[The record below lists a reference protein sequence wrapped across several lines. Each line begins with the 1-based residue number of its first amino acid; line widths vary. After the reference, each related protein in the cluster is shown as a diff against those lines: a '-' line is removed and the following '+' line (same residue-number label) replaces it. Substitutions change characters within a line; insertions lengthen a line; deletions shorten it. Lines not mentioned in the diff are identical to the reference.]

1 MKSNSTLFVHQ
12 TAKTVLITSVAL
24 ALLLP
29 PGLAAA
35 DSISVSSNTSVTQV
49 STQSAAPATTT
60 NSEADPTKVKFTQE
74 QAIAKLKELFPSLKD
89 ATVNNVQLGSNQSYP
104 APANQMI
111 WHIQWQVQE
120 GNMGYGFSSEVD
132 AINGDIINT
141 YLSFSQEKNESYYPP
156 KVSQTQALEIA
167 KTFVAKAASSV
178 KSSELQLNENVG
190 YSYFSESLFGPV
202 QYGYNFSILKNG
214 IPSGSDSINI
224 VVDGN
229 GNVTQFSKSSQGLE
243 YPSAQPKITL
253 EQAQKQFAE
262 QFDVGL
268 FYIPIYKNGKP
279 NNWILGWRPIDQSLY
294 PIDALTGKRIDYEGK
309 ESVSTSVVYSE
320 VAKSKDVFQA
330 RSSSTELSAK
340 EAAQLVEKVAYIP
353 ADRKLIS
360 QTLRNDYQD
369 SDRKIWQLY
378 WGSNGNDRYIGAGFP
393 EQSSAE
399 IDAKIGEVLQ
409 YQVQAYGAIQD
420 KKKEEPAPAG
430 GKKLSEAEAKVKAL
444 SIINSLYPQAS
455 QKLKLVE
462 YGDNSSLTSDGSG
475 YGYQFI
481 RYHQGI
487 PVSGSTITVSLDL
500 YGRLTSYMGN
510 RISSIDEITLSPDAT
525 ISKKE
530 ALESYK
536 PKYQTK
542 LKYTQVGGYNTY
554 RNYVAPK
561 VKLVYDTTFDESN
574 GLNQVLDAVTGKWIA
589 VYDYLGQQ
597 DAQLSATDIKGHT
610 AERELSELVNH
621 HVITPDADGKVNP
634 DQEITVGD
642 WLTYLAKASSPNFTN
657 YYNNNERKT
666 VAGVKPENSYY
677 DAVIFAADRKWIN
690 KDESLQVESKLTR
703 EQLAVHLA
711 NFLKYNK
718 LTAYLDKD
726 VTVSQFSD
734 SSAINNKGAVA
745 LVVKL
750 GLLKDDNGKF
760 NPQQNV
766 TKALAAS
773 VIMKL
778 VELQGKT
785 DQIIGQ

>member
-1 MKSNSTLFVHQ
+1 MKSNNTHFVHQ
-12 TAKTVLITSVAL
+12 TAKTVLITSVAI

-29 PGLAAA
+29 PSLAAA
-35 DSISVSSNTSVTQV
+35 DSTSVSSNTVVTQV
-49 STQSAAPATTT
+49 SAQAPTTT
-60 NSEADPTKVKFTQE
+60 TTSEADITKVKFTQE
-74 QAIAKLKELFPSLKD
+74 QAIAKLRELFPSLKN

-111 WHIQWQVQE
+111 WNIQWQMQE
-120 GNMGYGFSSEVD
+120 GNMGYGFSSEID
-132 AINGDIINT
+132 AINGDIIST
-141 YLSFSQEKNESYYPP
+141 YISYPRENNESYYPP
-156 KVSQTQALEIA
+156 KISQAQALEIA
-167 KTFVAKAASSV
+167 KAFVAKAASSV
-178 KSSELQLNENVG
+178 KSSDLQLNENVG
-190 YSYFSESLFGPV
+190 YNYFSSALFGPV
-202 QYGYNFSILKNG
+202 QYGYFFNIMKNG
-214 IPSGSDSINI
+214 LPSGSDSINI
-224 VVDGN
+224 AVDGN
-229 GNVTQFSKSSQGLE
+229 GDVIQFSKSSQGLE

-253 EQAQKQFAE
+253 EQAQKQFAD
-262 QFDVGL
+262 QLDVGL

-279 NNWILGWRPIDQSLY
+279 NNWILGWRPVDQSLY

-309 ESVSTSVVYSE
+309 ESVSTPVVYSDI
-320 VAKSKDVFQA
+320 AKSKDVFQA
-330 RSSSTELSAK
+330 RSSTTELSAK
-340 EAAQLVEKVAYIP
+340 EAEQLVKKVAYIP

-360 QTLRNDYQD
+360 QSLRNDYQD
-369 SDRKIWQLY
+369 TNRKIWQLY
-378 WGSNGNDRYIGAGFP
+378 WGGNGNERFIGAGFP

-399 IDAKIGEVLQ
+399 IDAKTGEILQ
-409 YQVQAYGAIQD
+409 YQVQTYGVTQD
-420 KKKEEPAPAG
+420 KKEEPAPVG
-430 GKKLSEAEAKVKAL
+430 GKKLSEAEAKSKAL

-455 QKLKLVE
+455 EKLKLVE
-462 YGDNSSLTSDGSG
+462 YGANSSVTSDGSAFR
-475 YGYQFI
+475 YQFI

-487 PVSGSTITVSLDL
+487 PVSDSNITVSLDL
-500 YGRLTSYMGN
+500 YGRLISYMGN
-510 RISSIDEITLSPDAT
+510 RISGIDEITLSPDAK

-542 LKYTQVGGYNTY
+542 LRYTQVGGYNTY
-554 RNYVAPK
+554 SSYVAPK

-574 GLNQVLDAVTGKWIA
+574 GLYQVLDAATGKWTA

-597 DAQLSATDIKGHT
+597 DTQISATDIKGHA
-610 AERELSELVNH
+610 AEQPLSELVKY

-642 WLTYLAKASSPNFTN
+642 WITYLVKASNPNFSN

-677 DAVIFAADRKWIN
+677 DAVTYAADRKWIN
-690 KDESLQVESKLTR
+690 KDESLQIDSKLTR
-703 EQLAVHLA
+703 EQLAVLLA

-718 LTAYLDKD
+718 LTTYLDKD

-734 SSAINNKGAVA
+734 SSSINKKGAVA

-750 GLLKDDNGKF
+750 GILKDDNGKF
-760 NPQQNV
+760 NPQQTV
-766 TKALAAS
+766 SKALAAT

>member
-1 MKSNSTLFVHQ
+1 MKSNNTHFVHQ
-12 TAKTVLITSVAL
+12 TAKTVLITSVAI

-29 PGLAAA
+29 PSLAAA
-35 DSISVSSNTSVTQV
+35 DSTSVSSNTVVTQV
-49 STQSAAPATTT
+49 SAQAPTTT
-60 NSEADPTKVKFTQE
+60 TTSEADITKVKFTQE
-74 QAIAKLKELFPSLKD
+74 QAIAKLRELFPSLKN

-111 WHIQWQVQE
+111 WNIQWQMQE
-120 GNMGYGFSSEVD
+120 GNMGYGFSSEID
-132 AINGDIINT
+132 AINGDIIST
-141 YLSFSQEKNESYYPP
+141 YISYPRENNESYYPP
-156 KVSQTQALEIA
+156 KISQTQALEIA
-167 KTFVAKAASSV
+167 KAFVAKAASSV
-178 KSSELQLNENVG
+178 KSSDLQLNENVG
-190 YSYFSESLFGPV
+190 YNYFSSALFGPV
-202 QYGYNFSILKNG
+202 QYGYFFNIMKNG
-214 IPSGSDSINI
+214 LPSGSDSINI
-224 VVDGN
+224 AVDGN
-229 GNVTQFSKSSQGLE
+229 GDVIQFSKSSQGLE

-253 EQAQKQFAE
+253 EQAQKQFAD
-262 QFDVGL
+262 QLDVGL

-279 NNWILGWRPIDQSLY
+279 NNWILGWRPVDQSLY

-309 ESVSTSVVYSE
+309 ESVSTPVVYSDI
-320 VAKSKDVFQA
+320 AKSKDVFQA
-330 RSSSTELSAK
+330 RSSTTELSAK
-340 EAAQLVEKVAYIP
+340 EAEQLVKKVAYIP

-360 QTLRNDYQD
+360 QSLRNDYQD
-369 SDRKIWQLY
+369 TNRKIWQLY
-378 WGSNGNDRYIGAGFP
+378 WGGNGNERFIGAGFP

-399 IDAKIGEVLQ
+399 IDAKTGEILQ
-409 YQVQAYGAIQD
+409 YQVQTYGVTQD
-420 KKKEEPAPAG
+420 KKEEPAPVG
-430 GKKLSEAEAKVKAL
+430 GKKLSEAEAKSKAL

-455 QKLKLVE
+455 EKLKLVE
-462 YGDNSSLTSDGSG
+462 YGANSSVTSDGSAFR
-475 YGYQFI
+475 YQFI

-487 PVSGSTITVSLDL
+487 PVSDSNITVSLDL
-500 YGRLTSYMGN
+500 YGRLISYMGN
-510 RISSIDEITLSPDAT
+510 RISGIDEITLSPDAK

-542 LKYTQVGGYNTY
+542 LRYTQVGGYNTY
-554 RNYVAPK
+554 SSYVAPK

-574 GLNQVLDAVTGKWIA
+574 GLYQVLDAATGKWTA

-597 DAQLSATDIKGHT
+597 DTQISATDIKGHA
-610 AERELSELVNH
+610 AEQPLSELVKY
-621 HVITPDADGKVNP
+621 HVLTPDADGKVNP

-642 WLTYLAKASSPNFTN
+642 WITYLVKASNPNFSN

-677 DAVIFAADRKWIN
+677 DAVTYAADRKWIN
-690 KDESLQVESKLTR
+690 KDESLQIDSKLTR
-703 EQLAVHLA
+703 EQLAVLLA

-718 LTAYLDKD
+718 LTTYLDKD

-734 SSAINNKGAVA
+734 SSSINKKGAVA

-750 GLLKDDNGKF
+750 GILKDDNGKF
-760 NPQQNV
+760 NPQQTV
-766 TKALAAS
+766 SKALAAT

>member
-1 MKSNSTLFVHQ
+1 MKSNNTHFVHQ
-12 TAKTVLITSVAL
+12 TAKTVLITTVAL

-29 PGLAAA
+29 PALAAA
-35 DSISVSSNTSVTQV
+35 DSTSVSSNTSVTQV
-49 STQSAAPATTT
+49 SAQAPTTT
-60 NSEADPTKVKFTQE
+60 TISEADPTKVKFTQE
-74 QAIAKLKELFPSLKD
+74 QAVAKLRELFPSLKD

-104 APANQMI
+104 APTNQMI
-111 WHIQWQVQE
+111 WNIQWQIQE
-120 GNMGYGFSSEVD
+120 GNMGHGFSSEID

-141 YLSFSQEKNESYYPP
+141 YISYPRENNESYYPP

-167 KTFVAKAASSV
+167 KAFVAKAASSV
-178 KSSELQLNENVG
+178 KSSDLQLNENAG
-190 YSYFSESLFGPV
+190 YNYFSNSLFGPV
-202 QYGYNFSILKNG
+202 QYGYYFSVMKNG

-229 GNVTQFSKSSQGLE
+229 GKVTQFSKFSQGLE

-262 QFDVGL
+262 QFDLGL
-268 FYIPIYKNGKP
+268 FYTPIYKNGKP
-279 NNWILGWRPIDQSLY
+279 NSWIVGWRPIDQSLY
-294 PIDALTGKRIDYEGK
+294 PIDALTGKRIDLEGK
-309 ESVSTSVVYSE
+309 ESVSTAVVYSDLT
-320 VAKSKDVFQA
+320 KTKDVYQA
-330 RSSSTELSAK
+330 RSSTTELSAK
-340 EAAQLVEKVAYIP
+340 EAEQLVKKVAYIP

-360 QTLRNDYQD
+360 QSLRNDYQD
-369 SDRKIWQLY
+369 TDRKIWQLY
-378 WGSNGNDRYIGAGFP
+378 WGGNGNERFIGAGFP

-399 IDAKIGEVLQ
+399 IDAKTGEILQ
-409 YQVQAYGAIQD
+409 YQAQTYGINQD
-420 KKKEEPAPAG
+420 KKEEPAPAG
-430 GKKLSEAEAKVKAL
+430 GKKLSEVEAKTKAL
-444 SIINSLYPQAS
+444 SIINGLYPQAS

-462 YGDNSSLTSDGSG
+462 YGANSSVTSDGSG
-475 YGYQFI
+475 YRYQFI
-481 RYHQGI
+481 RVHQGI
-487 PVSGSTITVSLDL
+487 PVSDSTISVSLDL

-510 RISSIDEITLSPDAT
+510 RIKGIDEITLSPDAK

-530 ALESYK
+530 ALETYK

-542 LKYTQVGGYNTY
+542 LRYTQVGGYNAY
-554 RNYVAPK
+554 NSYAAPK
-561 VKLVYDTTFDESN
+561 VKLIYDTTIAEFN
-574 GLNQVLDAVTGKWIA
+574 GLNQVLDAATGKWVA

-597 DAQLSATDIKGHT
+597 DAQLSATDIKGHA
-610 AERELSELVNH
+610 AEQALSELVKY

-634 DQEITVGD
+634 DQEISVGD
-642 WLTYLAKASSPNFTN
+642 WLTYLAKASNPNFSN
-657 YYNNNERKT
+657 YYSNNERKT

-677 DAVIFAADRKWIN
+677 DAVTYAADRKWIN
-690 KDESLQVESKLTR
+690 KDESLQIDSKLTR
-703 EQLAVHLA
+703 EQLAVQLA

-718 LTAYLDKD
+718 LTTYLDKD

-734 SSAINNKGAVA
+734 NASINNKGAVA

-750 GLLKDDNGKF
+750 GILKDDNGKF
-760 NPQQNV
+760 NPQQTV

>member
-1 MKSNSTLFVHQ
+1 MKSNSALFVHQ
-12 TAKTVLITSVAL
+12 TAKTVLIASVAL

-29 PGLAAA
+29 PDLAAA
-35 DSISVSSNTSVTQV
+35 ETISDSSETVVTQG
-49 STQSAAPATTT
+49 STQSATPTSTTA
-60 NSEADPTKVKFTQE
+60 SEADATKAKFTQE
-74 QAIAKLKELFPSLKD
+74 QAIAKLRELFPALKD
-89 ATVNNVQLGSNQSYP
+89 ATVNNVQLGSSQSYP
-104 APANQMI
+104 ASTNQMI
-111 WHIQWQVQE
+111 WNIQWQIQE
-120 GNMGYGFSSEVD
+120 GNIGHGFSSEVD
-132 AINGDIINT
+132 ANNGDIINT

-156 KVSQTQALEIA
+156 KISKTQALEIA
-167 KTFVAKAASSV
+167 KAFVVKAASAV
-178 KSSELQLNENVG
+178 KSSDLKLEENAG
-190 YSYFSESLFGPV
+190 YNYYTNTLFGPV

-224 VVDGN
+224 IVDGN

-243 YPSAQPKITL
+243 YPSAVPKITL

-268 FYIPIYKNGKP
+268 FYTPIYKNGKP
-279 NNWILGWRPIDQSLY
+279 NNWILSWRPIEQTLY

-309 ESVSTSVVYSE
+309 EWVSNKVAYSE
-320 VAKSKDVFQA
+320 VVKSKDVFQA
-330 RSSSTELSAK
+330 RSSNTELSAK
-340 EAAQLVEKVAYIP
+340 EAAQLVEKLAYIP

-360 QTLRNDYQD
+360 QTLRNDFQD
-369 SDRKIWQLY
+369 TNRKIWQLY
-378 WGSNGNDRYIGAGFP
+378 WGGGSGNEGFIGAGYP

-399 IDAKIGEVLQ
+399 IDAKTGEILQ
-409 YQVQAYGAIQD
+409 YQIQAYGIQGT
-420 KKKEEPAPAG
+420 KKEEPAPAG

-444 SIINSLYPQAS
+444 SLINSLYPQAS

-462 YGDNSSLTSDGSG
+462 YGDNLSKTSDGSG
-475 YGYQFI
+475 YRYQFI

-487 PVSGSTITVSLDL
+487 PVSDSTITLSLDL
-500 YGRLTSYMGN
+500 YGRLVSYMGN
-510 RISSIDEITLSPDAT
+510 RINGIDEITLEPEAT

-536 PKYQTK
+536 LKYQTK

-554 RNYVAPK
+554 NTYVTPK
-561 VKLVYDTTFDESN
+561 VKLVYDTVIDESN
-574 GLNQVLDAVTGKWIA
+574 GFYQVLDATTGKWGA
-589 VYDYLGQQ
+589 VYEYLGQQ
-597 DAQLSATDIKGHT
+597 DIQLSATDIKGHA
-610 AERELSELVNH
+610 AEQELSELVSR

-642 WLTYLAKASSPNFTN
+642 WLTYLAKASNPNFSN
-657 YYNNNERKT
+657 FYSNNERKP
-666 VAGVKPENSYY
+666 VAGVKPENPYY
-677 DAVIFAADRKWIN
+677 DAVNYSADRKWIS
-690 KDESLQVESKLTR
+690 KDEVLQVEGKLTR
-703 EQLAVHLA
+703 EQLAVLLA

-760 NPQQNV
+760 NPQQTV
-766 TKALAAS
+766 TKAAAAS

>member
-1 MKSNSTLFVHQ
+1 MKSNNTHFVHQ
-12 TAKTVLITSVAL
+12 TVKTVLITSVAL

-29 PGLAAA
+29 PSLAAA
-35 DSISVSSNTSVTQV
+35 DPTSVSSNTSVTQV
-49 STQSAAPATTT
+49 SAQAPTTT
-60 NSEADPTKVKFTQE
+60 TTSEADPTKVKFTQE
-74 QAIAKLKELFPSLKD
+74 QAVAKLRELFPSLKD

-104 APANQMI
+104 VPTNQMI
-111 WHIQWQVQE
+111 WNIQWQIQE
-120 GNMGYGFSSEVD
+120 GNMGHGFSSEID

-141 YLSFSQEKNESYYPP
+141 YISYPRENNESYYPP
-156 KVSQTQALEIA
+156 KVSQPQALEIA
-167 KTFVAKAASSV
+167 KAFVAKAASSV
-178 KSSELQLNENVG
+178 KSSDLQLNENAG
-190 YSYFSESLFGPV
+190 YNYFSNALFGPV
-202 QYGYNFSILKNG
+202 QYGYYFSVMKNG
-214 IPSGSDSINI
+214 IPSGSDNINI
-224 VVDGN
+224 IVDGN
-229 GNVTQFSKSSQGLE
+229 GNVTQFSKFSQGLE

-268 FYIPIYKNGKP
+268 FYTPIYKNGKP
-279 NNWILGWRPIDQSLY
+279 NNWIVGWRPIDQSLY
-294 PIDALTGKRIDYEGK
+294 PIDALTGKRIDLEGK
-309 ESVSTSVVYSE
+309 ESVSTAVVYSDLT
-320 VAKSKDVFQA
+320 KTKDVFQA
-330 RSSSTELSAK
+330 RSSTTELSAK
-340 EAAQLVEKVAYIP
+340 EAEQLVKKVAYIP

-360 QTLRNDYQD
+360 QSLRNDYQD
-369 SDRKIWQLY
+369 TDRKIWQLN
-378 WGSNGNDRYIGAGFP
+378 WGGNGNERFMGAGFP

-399 IDAKIGEVLQ
+399 IDAKTGEILQ
-409 YQVQAYGAIQD
+409 YQAQTYGVTQD
-420 KKKEEPAPAG
+420 KKEEPAPAG
-430 GKKLSEAEAKVKAL
+430 GKKLSETEAKTKAL

-462 YGDNSSLTSDGSG
+462 YGANSSVTSDGSG
-475 YGYQFI
+475 YRYQFI
-481 RYHQGI
+481 RVHQGI
-487 PVSGSTITVSLDL
+487 PVSDSTISVSLDL
-500 YGRLTSYMGN
+500 YGRLISYMGN
-510 RISSIDEITLSPDAT
+510 RIKGIDEITLSPDAT

-530 ALESYK
+530 ALETYK

-542 LKYTQVGGYNTY
+542 LRYTQVGGYNAY
-554 RNYVAPK
+554 NSYAAPK
-561 VKLVYDTTFDESN
+561 VKLIYDTTIAEFN
-574 GLNQVLDAVTGKWIA
+574 GLSQVLDAATGKWVA

-597 DAQLSATDIKGHT
+597 DAQISATDIKGHA
-610 AERELSELVNH
+610 AEQPLSELVKY

-634 DQEITVGD
+634 DQEISVGD
-642 WLTYLAKASSPNFTN
+642 WLTYLAKASNPNFSN

-677 DAVIFAADRKWIN
+677 DAVTYAADRKWIN
-690 KDESLQVESKLTR
+690 KDESLQIDSKLTR
-703 EQLAVHLA
+703 EQLAVQLA

-734 SSAINNKGAVA
+734 SSSINNKGAVA

-760 NPQQNV
+760 NPQQTV

>member
-1 MKSNSTLFVHQ
+1 MKSNNTHFVHQ

-35 DSISVSSNTSVTQV
+35 DTTSVSSNTTVTQV
-49 STQSAAPATTT
+49 SAQAPVTTT
-60 NSEADPTKVKFTQE
+60 NSEADLTKVKFTQE
-74 QAIAKLKELFPSLKD
+74 QAIAKLRELFPSLKD

-104 APANQMI
+104 PPANQMI
-111 WHIQWQVQE
+111 WNIQWQIQE
-120 GNMGYGFSSEVD
+120 GNSGYGFSSEVD
-132 AINGDIINT
+132 AINGDIIST
-141 YLSFSQEKNESYYPP
+141 YISYPRENNESYYPP

-167 KTFVAKAASSV
+167 KAFVAKAASSV
-178 KSSELQLNENVG
+178 KSSDLQLNENAG
-190 YSYFSESLFGPV
+190 YNYFSTSLFGPV
-202 QYGYNFSILKNG
+202 QYSYYFSVMKNG
-214 IPSGSDSINI
+214 LPSGLDNINI
-224 VVDGN
+224 AVDGN
-229 GNVTQFSKSSQGLE
+229 GNVIQFSKSSQGLE

-268 FYIPIYKNGKP
+268 FYTPIYKNGKP
-279 NNWILGWRPIDQSLY
+279 NNWILGWRPVDQSLY

-309 ESVSTSVVYSE
+309 EYVSTPVVYSD
-320 VAKSKDVFQA
+320 VAKGKDVFQA
-330 RSSSTELSAK
+330 RTSTTELTAK
-340 EAAQLVEKVAYIP
+340 EAEQLVKKVAYIP

-360 QTLRNDYQD
+360 QSLRNDYQD
-369 SDRKIWQLY
+369 TNRKIWQLY
-378 WGSNGNDRYIGAGFP
+378 WGSASGNERYIDAGFP

-399 IDAKIGEVLQ
+399 IDAKTGEILQ
-409 YQVQAYGAIQD
+409 YQIQTYGATQD

-430 GKKLSEAEAKVKAL
+430 GKKLSEAEAKTKVL

-455 QKLKLVE
+455 QKLKLLE
-462 YGDNSSLTSDGSG
+462 YGDNSSVTSDGSAFR
-475 YGYQFI
+475 YQFI

-487 PVSGSTITVSLDL
+487 PVSDSNLTVSLDL
-500 YGRLTSYMGN
+500 YGRLISYMGN
-510 RISSIDEITLSPDAT
+510 RIDGIDEITLSPKAT

-542 LKYTQVGGYNTY
+542 LRYTQVGGYYSYN
-554 RNYVAPK
+554 NYAAPK

-574 GLNQVLDAVTGKWIA
+574 GSYQVLDAATGKWVA
-589 VYDYLGQQ
+589 VFDYLGQQ
-597 DAQLSATDIKGHT
+597 DAQISATDIKGHA
-610 AERELSELVNH
+610 AEQPLSELVKY

-642 WLTYLAKASSPNFTN
+642 WLTYLVKASNPNFSN

-666 VAGVKPENSYY
+666 VAGVKPEDSYY
-677 DAVIFAADRKWIN
+677 DAVSYAADRKWIN
-690 KDESLQVESKLTR
+690 KDESLQIESKLTR
-703 EQLAVHLA
+703 EQLAVQLA

-734 SSAINNKGAVA
+734 SASINNKGAVA

-750 GLLKDDNGKF
+750 GILKDDNGKF
-760 NPQQNV
+760 NPQQTV

>member
-1 MKSNSTLFVHQ
+1 MKSNNTHFVHQ
-12 TAKTVLITSVAL
+12 TAKTVLITSVAI

-29 PGLAAA
+29 PSLAAA
-35 DSISVSSNTSVTQV
+35 DSTSVSSNTVVTQV
-49 STQSAAPATTT
+49 SAQAPTTT
-60 NSEADPTKVKFTQE
+60 TTSEADITKVKFTQE
-74 QAIAKLKELFPSLKD
+74 QAIAKLRELFPSLKN

-111 WHIQWQVQE
+111 WNIQWQMQE
-120 GNMGYGFSSEVD
+120 GNMGYGFSSEID
-132 AINGDIINT
+132 AINGDIIST
-141 YLSFSQEKNESYYPP
+141 YISYPRENNESYYPP
-156 KVSQTQALEIA
+156 KISQAQALEIA
-167 KTFVAKAASSV
+167 KAFVAKAASSV
-178 KSSELQLNENVG
+178 KSSDLQLNENVG
-190 YSYFSESLFGPV
+190 YNYFSSALFGPI
-202 QYGYNFSILKNG
+202 QYGYFFNIMKNG
-214 IPSGSDSINI
+214 LPSGSDSINI
-224 VVDGN
+224 AVDGN
-229 GNVTQFSKSSQGLE
+229 GDVIQFSKSSQGLE

-253 EQAQKQFAE
+253 EQAQKQFAD
-262 QFDVGL
+262 QLDVGL

-279 NNWILGWRPIDQSLY
+279 NNWILGWRPVDQSLY

-309 ESVSTSVVYSE
+309 ESVSTPVVYSDI
-320 VAKSKDVFQA
+320 AKSKDVFQA
-330 RSSSTELSAK
+330 RSSTTELSAK
-340 EAAQLVEKVAYIP
+340 EAEQLVKKVAYIP

-360 QTLRNDYQD
+360 QSLRNDYQD
-369 SDRKIWQLY
+369 TNRKIWQLY
-378 WGSNGNDRYIGAGFP
+378 WGGNGNERFIGAGFP

-399 IDAKIGEVLQ
+399 IDAKTGEILQ
-409 YQVQAYGAIQD
+409 YQVQTYGVTQD
-420 KKKEEPAPAG
+420 KKEEPAPVG
-430 GKKLSEAEAKVKAL
+430 GKKLSEAEAKSKAL

-455 QKLKLVE
+455 EKLKLVE
-462 YGDNSSLTSDGSG
+462 YGANSSVTSDGSAFR
-475 YGYQFI
+475 YQFI

-487 PVSGSTITVSLDL
+487 PVSDSNITVSLDL
-500 YGRLTSYMGN
+500 YGRLISYIGN
-510 RISSIDEITLSPDAT
+510 RISGIDEITLSPDAK

-542 LKYTQVGGYNTY
+542 LRYTQVGGYNTY
-554 RNYVAPK
+554 SSYVAPK

-574 GLNQVLDAVTGKWIA
+574 GLYQVLDAATGKWTA

-597 DAQLSATDIKGHT
+597 DTQISATDIKGHA
-610 AERELSELVNH
+610 AEQPLSELVKY
-621 HVITPDADGKVNP
+621 HVLTPDADGKVNP

-642 WLTYLAKASSPNFTN
+642 WITYLVKASNPNFSN

-677 DAVIFAADRKWIN
+677 DAVTYAADRKWIN
-690 KDESLQVESKLTR
+690 KDESLQIDSKLTR
-703 EQLAVHLA
+703 EQLAVLLA

-718 LTAYLDKD
+718 LTTYLDKD

-734 SSAINNKGAVA
+734 SSSINKKGAVA

-750 GLLKDDNGKF
+750 GILKDDNGKF
-760 NPQQNV
+760 NPQQTV
-766 TKALAAS
+766 SKALAAT

>member
-1 MKSNSTLFVHQ
+1 LKSNNTHFVHQ

-35 DSISVSSNTSVTQV
+35 DSTSVSSNTVVTQV
-49 STQSAAPATTT
+49 SAQAPVTTT
-60 NSEADPTKVKFTQE
+60 TSEADPTKVKFTQE
-74 QAIAKLKELFPSLKD
+74 QAVAKLRELFPSLKD

-111 WHIQWQVQE
+111 WNIQWQIQE
-120 GNMGYGFSSEVD
+120 GNSGYGFSSEVD
-132 AINGDIINT
+132 AINGDIIST
-141 YLSFSQEKNESYYPP
+141 YLSYSREKNESYYPP

-178 KSSELQLNENVG
+178 KSSDLQLNENTG
-190 YSYFSESLFGPV
+190 YNYYSTSLFGPI
-202 QYGYNFSILKNG
+202 QYSYFFSILKNG
-214 IPSGSDSINI
+214 LPSGLDSINI

-229 GNVTQFSKSSQGLE
+229 GKVTQFNKSSQGLE

-268 FYIPIYKNGKP
+268 FYTPIYNNGKP
-279 NNWILGWRPIDQSLY
+279 NTWILGWRPVDQSLY
-294 PIDALTGKRIDYEGK
+294 PIDALTGKRIDYEEK
-309 ESVSTSVVYSE
+309 ESVSTPVVYTE

-330 RSSSTELSAK
+330 RNSTTELSAK
-340 EAAQLVEKVAYIP
+340 EAEQLVRKVAYIP
-353 ADRKLIS
+353 ADRNLIS
-360 QTLRNDYQD
+360 QSLRNDYQQT
-369 SDRKIWQLY
+369 DRKIWQLN
-378 WGSNGNDRYIGAGFP
+378 WGSSGNDRYIGAGFP

-399 IDAKIGEVLQ
+399 IDAKTGEILQ
-409 YQVQAYGAIQD
+409 YQIQAYGVTQD
-420 KKKEEPAPAG
+420 KKKEEAAPAG
-430 GKKLSEAEAKVKAL
+430 GKKLSEAEAKTKAL
-444 SIINSLYPQAS
+444 SIVNSLYPQAS
-455 QKLKLVE
+455 EKLKLLE
-462 YGDNSSLTSDGSG
+462 YGDNSSMASDGTG
-475 YGYQFI
+475 FRYQFI
-481 RYHQGI
+481 RFHKGI
-487 PVSGSTITVSLDL
+487 PVSDSNITVGLDL
-500 YGRLTSYMGN
+500 YGRLISYMGN
-510 RISSIDEITLSPDAT
+510 RIIGIDGITLSPDAT

-530 ALESYK
+530 ALETYK

-542 LKYTQVGGYNTY
+542 LKYTQVGGYNNY
-554 RNYVAPK
+554 NSYVAPK

-574 GLNQVLDAVTGKWIA
+574 GMFQVLDATTGKWVA
-589 VYDYLGQQ
+589 VYDYYGQQ
-597 DAQLSATDIKGHT
+597 DAQISATDIKGHA
-610 AERELSELVNH
+610 AEQPLSELVKY
-621 HVITPDADGKVNP
+621 HVFTPDADGKVSP

-642 WLTYLAKASSPNFTN
+642 WLTYLAKASNPNFSN

-677 DAVIFAADRKWIN
+677 DAVSYAVDRNWIN
-690 KDESLQVESKLTR
+690 KDESLQIESKLTR
-703 EQLAVHLA
+703 EQLAAQLA

-726 VTVSQFSD
+726 VTVNQFSD
-734 SSAINNKGAVA
+734 SSSINNKGAVA

-760 NPQQNV
+760 NPQQTV
-766 TKALAAS
+766 TKALAAT

-785 DQIIGQ
+785 DQMIGQ

>member
-1 MKSNSTLFVHQ
+1 MKSNNTHFVHQ
-12 TAKTVLITSVAL
+12 TAKTVLITSVAI

-29 PGLAAA
+29 PSLAAA
-35 DSISVSSNTSVTQV
+35 DSTSVSSNTVVTQV
-49 STQSAAPATTT
+49 SAQAPTTT
-60 NSEADPTKVKFTQE
+60 TTSEADITKVKFTQE
-74 QAIAKLKELFPSLKD
+74 QAIAKLRELFPSLKN

-111 WHIQWQVQE
+111 WNIQWQMQE
-120 GNMGYGFSSEVD
+120 GNMGYGFSSEID
-132 AINGDIINT
+132 AINGDIIST
-141 YLSFSQEKNESYYPP
+141 YISYPRENNESYYPP
-156 KVSQTQALEIA
+156 KISQAQALEIA
-167 KTFVAKAASSV
+167 KAFVAKAASSV
-178 KSSELQLNENVG
+178 KSSDLQLNENVG
-190 YSYFSESLFGPV
+190 YNYFSSALFGPV
-202 QYGYNFSILKNG
+202 QYGYFFNIMKNG
-214 IPSGSDSINI
+214 LPSGSDSINI
-224 VVDGN
+224 AVDGN
-229 GNVTQFSKSSQGLE
+229 GDVIQFSKSSQGLE

-253 EQAQKQFAE
+253 EQAQKQFAD
-262 QFDVGL
+262 QLDVGL

-279 NNWILGWRPIDQSLY
+279 NNWILGWRPVDQSLY

-309 ESVSTSVVYSE
+309 ESVSTPVVYSDI
-320 VAKSKDVFQA
+320 AKSKDVFQA
-330 RSSSTELSAK
+330 RSSTTELSAK
-340 EAAQLVEKVAYIP
+340 EAEQLVKKVAYIP

-360 QTLRNDYQD
+360 QSLRNDYQD
-369 SDRKIWQLY
+369 TNRKIWQLY
-378 WGSNGNDRYIGAGFP
+378 WGGNGNERFIGAGFP

-399 IDAKIGEVLQ
+399 IDAKTGEILQ
-409 YQVQAYGAIQD
+409 YQVQTYGVTQD
-420 KKKEEPAPAG
+420 KKEEPAPVG
-430 GKKLSEAEAKVKAL
+430 GKKLSEAEAKSKAL

-455 QKLKLVE
+455 EKLKLVE
-462 YGDNSSLTSDGSG
+462 YGANSSVTSDGSAFR
-475 YGYQFI
+475 YQFI

-487 PVSGSTITVSLDL
+487 PVSDSNITVSLDL
-500 YGRLTSYMGN
+500 YGRLISYMGN
-510 RISSIDEITLSPDAT
+510 RISGIDEITLSPDAK

-542 LKYTQVGGYNTY
+542 LRYTQVGGYNTY
-554 RNYVAPK
+554 SSYVAPK

-574 GLNQVLDAVTGKWIA
+574 GLYQVLDAATGKWTA

-597 DAQLSATDIKGHT
+597 DTQISATDIKGHA
-610 AERELSELVNH
+610 AEQPLSELVKY
-621 HVITPDADGKVNP
+621 HVLTPDADGKVNP

-642 WLTYLAKASSPNFTN
+642 WITYLVKASNPNFSN

-677 DAVIFAADRKWIN
+677 DAVTYAADRKWIN
-690 KDESLQVESKLTR
+690 KDESLQIDSKLTR
-703 EQLAVHLA
+703 EQLAVLLA

-718 LTAYLDKD
+718 LTTYLDKD

-734 SSAINNKGAVA
+734 SSSINKKGAVA

-750 GLLKDDNGKF
+750 GILKDDNGKF
-760 NPQQNV
+760 NPQQTV
-766 TKALAAS
+766 SKALAAT

>member
-1 MKSNSTLFVHQ
+1 MKSNNTHFVHQ

-35 DSISVSSNTSVTQV
+35 DSKSVSSNTSVTQI
-49 STQSAAPATTT
+49 SAQVPVTTT
-60 NSEADPTKVKFTQE
+60 NSEADLTKVKFTQE
-74 QAIAKLKELFPSLKD
+74 QAVAKLKELFPSLKD

-111 WHIQWQVQE
+111 WNIQWQVQE
-120 GNMGYGFSSEVD
+120 GNMGYGFSSEID
-132 AINGDIINT
+132 AINGDIIST
-141 YLSFSQEKNESYYPP
+141 YISYPRENNESYYPP

-178 KSSELQLNENVG
+178 KSSDLQLNENVG
-190 YSYFSESLFGPV
+190 YSYFSNSLFGPV

-229 GNVTQFSKSSQGLE
+229 GNVMQFSKSSQGLE

-262 QFDVGL
+262 QFDVSL

-279 NNWILGWRPIDQSLY
+279 NNWILGWRPVDQSLY

-309 ESVSTSVVYSE
+309 ESVSTPVVYSDL
-320 VAKSKDVFQA
+320 AKSKDVFQA
-330 RSSSTELSAK
+330 RSSTTELSAK
-340 EAAQLVEKVAYIP
+340 EAEQLVKKVAYIP
-353 ADRKLIS
+353 ADHKLIS
-360 QTLRNDYQD
+360 QSLRNDYQD
-369 SDRKIWQLY
+369 TDRKIWQLY
-378 WGSNGNDRYIGAGFP
+378 WGGSGNERYIGAGYP
-393 EQSSAE
+393 DQSSAE
-399 IDAKIGEVLQ
+399 IDAKTGEILQ
-409 YQVQAYGAIQD
+409 YQAQAYGVTQD
-420 KKKEEPAPAG
+420 KKKEEQAPAG
-430 GKKLSEAEAKVKAL
+430 GKKLSEAEAKTKAL

-462 YGDNSSLTSDGSG
+462 YGDNSSVTSDGSG
-475 YGYQFI
+475 YRYQFI

-487 PVSGSTITVSLDL
+487 PVSDSTLTVSLDL
-500 YGRLTSYMGN
+500 YGRLISYMGN
-510 RISSIDEITLSPDAT
+510 RINGIDEIKLSPDAT

-542 LKYTQVGGYNTY
+542 LRYTQVGGYNTY
-554 RNYVAPK
+554 NSYVAPK
-561 VKLVYDTTFDESN
+561 VKLVYDTTFNESN
-574 GLNQVLDAVTGKWIA
+574 GLYQVLDAATGKWVA

-597 DAQLSATDIKGHT
+597 DAQISATDIKGHA
-610 AERELSELVNH
+610 AEQPLSELVKY

-642 WLTYLAKASSPNFTN
+642 WLTYLAKASNPNFSN

-677 DAVIFAADRKWIN
+677 DAVTYAADRKWIN
-690 KDESLQVESKLTR
+690 KDESLQIESKLTR
-703 EQLAVHLA
+703 EQLAVQLA

-734 SSAINNKGAVA
+734 SSSINNKGAVA

-750 GLLKDDNGKF
+750 GILKDDNGKF
-760 NPQQNV
+760 NPQQTV

-773 VIMKL
+773 AIMKL

>member
-1 MKSNSTLFVHQ
+1 MKSNNTHFVHQ
-12 TAKTVLITSVAL
+12 TAKTVLITSVAI

-29 PGLAAA
+29 PSLAAA
-35 DSISVSSNTSVTQV
+35 DSTSVSSNTVVTQV
-49 STQSAAPATTT
+49 SAQAPTTT
-60 NSEADPTKVKFTQE
+60 TTSEADITKVKFTQE
-74 QAIAKLKELFPSLKD
+74 QAIAKLRELFPSLKN

-111 WHIQWQVQE
+111 WNIQWQMQE
-120 GNMGYGFSSEVD
+120 GNMGYGFSSEID
-132 AINGDIINT
+132 AINGDIIST
-141 YLSFSQEKNESYYPP
+141 YISYPRENNESYYPP
-156 KVSQTQALEIA
+156 KISQAQALEIA
-167 KTFVAKAASSV
+167 KAFVAKAASSV
-178 KSSELQLNENVG
+178 KSSDLQLNENVG
-190 YSYFSESLFGPV
+190 YNYFSSALFGPI
-202 QYGYNFSILKNG
+202 QYGYFFNIMKNG
-214 IPSGSDSINI
+214 LPSGSDSINI
-224 VVDGN
+224 AVDGN
-229 GNVTQFSKSSQGLE
+229 GDVIQFSKSSQGLE

-253 EQAQKQFAE
+253 EQAQKQFAD
-262 QFDVGL
+262 QLDVGL

-279 NNWILGWRPIDQSLY
+279 NNWILGWRPVDQSLY

-309 ESVSTSVVYSE
+309 ESVSTPVVYSDI
-320 VAKSKDVFQA
+320 AKSKDVFQA
-330 RSSSTELSAK
+330 RSSTAELSAK
-340 EAAQLVEKVAYIP
+340 EAEQLVKKVAYIP

-360 QTLRNDYQD
+360 QSLRNDYQD
-369 SDRKIWQLY
+369 TNRKIWQLY
-378 WGSNGNDRYIGAGFP
+378 WGGNGNERFIGAGFP

-399 IDAKIGEVLQ
+399 IDAKTGEILQ
-409 YQVQAYGAIQD
+409 YQVQTYGVTQD
-420 KKKEEPAPAG
+420 KKEEPAPVG
-430 GKKLSEAEAKVKAL
+430 GKKLSEAEAKSKAL
-444 SIINSLYPQAS
+444 SMINSLYPQAS
-455 QKLKLVE
+455 EKLKLVE
-462 YGDNSSLTSDGSG
+462 YGANSSVTSDGSAFR
-475 YGYQFI
+475 YQFI

-487 PVSGSTITVSLDL
+487 PVSDSNITVSLDL
-500 YGRLTSYMGN
+500 YGRLISYMGN
-510 RISSIDEITLSPDAT
+510 RISGIDEITLSPDAK

-542 LKYTQVGGYNTY
+542 LRYTQVGGYNTY
-554 RNYVAPK
+554 SSYVAPK

-574 GLNQVLDAVTGKWIA
+574 GLYQVLDAATGKWTA

-597 DAQLSATDIKGHT
+597 DTQISATDIKGH
-610 AERELSELVNH
+610 AEEQPLSELVKY

-642 WLTYLAKASSPNFTN
+642 WITYLVKASNPNFSN

-677 DAVIFAADRKWIN
+677 DAVTYAADRKWIN
-690 KDESLQVESKLTR
+690 KDESLQIDSKLTR
-703 EQLAVHLA
+703 EQLAVLLA

-718 LTAYLDKD
+718 LTTYLDKD

-734 SSAINNKGAVA
+734 SSSINKKGAVA

-750 GLLKDDNGKF
+750 GILKDDNGKF
-760 NPQQNV
+760 NPQQTV
-766 TKALAAS
+766 SKALAAT